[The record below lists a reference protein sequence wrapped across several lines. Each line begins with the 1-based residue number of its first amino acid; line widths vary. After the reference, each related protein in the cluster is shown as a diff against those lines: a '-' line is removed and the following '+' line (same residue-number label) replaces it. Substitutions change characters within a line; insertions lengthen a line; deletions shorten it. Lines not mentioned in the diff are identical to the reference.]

1 MIGRSRYLR
10 PGRRYDAPPMTTRNR
25 VSSVLC
31 CAALAALAIAGC
43 GGSSGSGGDD
53 VAGLAPPSSPLF
65 VEATVKPEG
74 DLKTNIEDLSS
85 KLAGIS
91 DPGTLI
97 VDRIDSSIAE
107 SGSKM
112 SFEKDVEPWLGE
124 KAGLFFQGYDGQ
136 DFTGGGAIVQT
147 TDSSAASNFVDKLA
161 QESDDPVTQG
171 SYEGS
176 DYTTDTSDGTS
187 VGVVGDFLV
196 LGENKQSFEAAVDA
210 SKGDSL
216 ADESKYS
223 DTVSAAPDD
232 SLADLYVDIG
242 ALINSA
248 GDQANQQILEFYK
261 SLGYNLDDST
271 ALASLVAGSDQV
283 EIDVSTDVGG
293 GIDAAGLTDFI
304 GSFPA
309 GAWAAIASPDV
320 GGQAQKIV
328 DSIDKNG
335 IPGSIPPGQFK
346 SALGQQGIDVDRI
359 VSAIGDVG
367 LFVEGTSRSDL
378 GGALVAEAKDPQAAS
393 ETLGKL
399 TGLLRNAGANGFKQI
414 PNGFSISDPQ
424 LGQPVEVVA
433 KGDRIVIGYG
443 AAATQQ
449 ALDAGGET
457 LDSSPAFDDASK
469 ALGGTDLAGFVDIAP
484 VLKLAESMGA
494 TFDANFQQARPYLQK
509 LDLAAIGA
517 GASGDTTTSKIVLKL
532 AG

>member
-1 MIGRSRYLR
+1 
-10 PGRRYDAPPMTTRNR
+10 MTTRNR
-25 VSSVLC
+25 VSSVLS
-31 CAALAALAIAGC
+31 CAALTAIAIAGC

-53 VAGLAPPSSPLF
+53 PAGLAPSSSPLF

-74 DLKTNIEDLSS
+74 DLKTNIESLSS

-112 SFEKDVEPWLGE
+112 SFEEDVQPWLGE
-124 KAGLFFQGYDGQ
+124 KAGLFFQNYDGQ
-136 DFTGGGAIVQT
+136 DFTGGGAIVET
-147 TDSSAASNFVDKLA
+147 TDTAAASDFVDKLA
-161 QESDDPVTQG
+161 QESDTRVTQG
-171 SYEGS
+171 TYEGS

-196 LGENKQSFEAAVDA
+196 LGEDKQSFEAAVDA

-216 ADESKYS
+216 ADESRYS

-232 SLADLYVDIG
+232 SLADVYVDIG

-248 GDQANQQILEFYK
+248 GDRADQQVLEFYK

-293 GIDAAGLTDFI
+293 GVDAAGLTDFI

-309 GAWAAIASPDV
+309 DSWVAFASPDV

-328 DSIDKNG
+328 DAIDKNG

-346 SALGQQGIDVDRI
+346 SALGQQGIDVDKI
-359 VSAIGDVG
+359 VAAIGDVG

-393 ETLGKL
+393 DALGKL
-399 TGLLRNAGANGFKQI
+399 TDLLRNAGATGFKQI
-414 PNGFSISDPQ
+414 PDGFSISDPEQ
-424 LGQPVEVVA
+424 LGQHPVEIVA

-443 AAATQQ
+443 EAATQQ
-449 ALDAGGET
+449 ALDGGGQT
-457 LDSSPAFDDASK
+457 LDSSPVFDDAAKS
-469 ALGGTDLAGFVDIAP
+469 LGGTDLAGFVDIAS
-484 VLKLAESMGA
+484 VLKLAQSMGA
-494 TFDANFQQARPYLQK
+494 TFDAEFQQARPYLQK
-509 LDLAAIGA
+509 LDFAAIGA
-517 GASGDTTTSKIVLKL
+517 GASGDTTTSKIVLRV
-532 AG
+532 GD